1 MTKEIITVHVQLD
14 AEAFRRFAVFDN
26 LLLRRRWGRPV
37 VFCILMTIFAAVCF
51 WLRREQ
57 SALIG
62 SVLLLV
68 GFGMPLVYFGTFF
81 HQIQT
86 QVKKLRLKTPQAFY
100 TLRLGPEGVRITNDR
115 KTEAAQELPWEK
127 VYAAYRVRGSVYLY
141 ATPARAFLLPDGQ
154 ADASP
159 EELWQLLTRHMEA
172 KRLFAGTDSQHGI
185 SRQTMSTR
193 KKSSGP
199 SI

>member
-1 MTKEIITVHVQLD
+1 MTKEIITVHVRLD

-37 VFCILMTIFAAVCF
+37 VFCILMTLFAAVCF

-100 TLRLGPEGVRITNDR
+100 TLRLGPEGRAHYQRPENRGGAGASVGEGLRR
-115 KTEAAQELPWEK
+115 LPG
-127 VYAAYRVRGSVYLY
+127 AG
-141 ATPARAFLLPDGQ
+141 
-154 ADASP
+154 
-159 EELWQLLTRHMEA
+159 
-172 KRLFAGTDSQHGI
+172 KRLSVRHARPRLPLAGRAGGRFAGGTLAAADPPYGGKAAVCRH
-185 SRQTMSTR
+185 
-193 KKSSGP
+193 
-199 SI
+199 

>member
-100 TLRLGPEGVRITNDR
+100 TLRFGPEGVCITNDR
-115 KTEAAQELPWEK
+115 KTEAAQELPVGEGL
-127 VYAAYRVRGSVYLY
+127 RR
-141 ATPARAFLLPDGQ
+141 LPG
-154 ADASP
+154 AG
-159 EELWQLLTRHMEA
+159 
-172 KRLFAGTDSQHGI
+172 KRLSVRHARPRLPLAGRAGGRFAGGALAAADPPYGGEAAVCGH
-185 SRQTMSTR
+185 
-193 KKSSGP
+193 
-199 SI
+199 